1 MKRLLRCAAVLC
13 FGLAVTIP
21 AAAQEN
27 DAAKAII
34 DRYEQ
39 ATGLGKLAP
48 DDMNSLMADVVIE
61 MQEMTMPMKMIV
73 KQPDK
78 WRIEMEINGQKML
91 MVARD
96 GKGWISVAGQGV
108 QPMPKET
115 MAQLKEQM
123 ASITRNYKWS
133 SMDFDY
139 ELADEVREGG
149 KMLQGVHMVPK
160 KTQPAAA
167 VNLIVYFDQ
176 ASGLVDH
183 CTVDVVQGTRTM
195 AARMDFGEYKT
206 FGQVKLPAKYKMTM
220 AGGSVVMMDMEIK
233 ALEYNYPAA
242 DELFAK
248 PE

>member
-1 MKRLLRCAAVLC
+1 MKRLLRCAAILC
-13 FGLAVTIP
+13 FGLAVTVP
-21 AAAQEN
+21 VSAQDH
-27 DAAKAII
+27 DAARAVIE
-34 DRYEQ
+34 RYEQ
-39 ATGLGKLAP
+39 ATGLGRLTPA
-48 DDMNSLMADVVIE
+48 DMNSVMVDVVTE
-61 MQEMTMPMKMIV
+61 MQGMTIPMKMIV

-78 WRIEMEINGQKML
+78 WRVEMEINGQKML

-96 GKGWISVAGQGV
+96 GKGWISVAGQEV
-108 QPMPKET
+108 QPMPKEA

-139 ELADEVREGG
+139 ELADEVREGD
-149 KMLQGVHMVPK
+149 KVLQGVHMVPK

-167 VNLIVYFDQ
+167 VNLIVYFDE

-183 CTVDVVQGTRTM
+183 CTVDVVQGTQTV

-220 AGGSVVMMDMEIK
+220 AGGTAVMMGMEIK